1 MDSEL
6 TKEIKELQENGL
18 KTNPLRLEYEEKVHE
33 LSKLK
38 YELFQSGLRVE
49 EIARILHGKRRELGK
64 IYKDAAPPLFR
75 EYILYATE
83 QRYGDP
89 LGPDFDALRK
99 KKTAEQII
107 ESSTRPI
114 EDLNNRLTVDGFVR
128 WYKEFYNA

>member
-33 LSKLK
+33 LSRLK
-38 YELFQSGLRVE
+38 DELFQSGLRVE

-89 LGPDFDALRK
+89 LGPDFEALRK
-99 KKTAEQII
+99 NKTAEQII

-128 WYKEFYNA
+128 WYKEFYNT

>member
-38 YELFQSGLRVE
+38 YELFQSGLEVE
-49 EIARILHGKRRELGK
+49 EIARILHGKRRELGI

-75 EYILYATE
+75 EYIFYATE

-89 LGPDFDALRK
+89 LGPDFQALRK
-99 KKTAEQII
+99 KKTAEQIS

-128 WYKEFYNA
+128 WYKEFYNT

>member
-38 YELFQSGLRVE
+38 YELFQSGLEVE
-49 EIARILHGKRRELGK
+49 EIARILHGKRRELGI

-75 EYILYATE
+75 EYIFYATE

-89 LGPDFDALRK
+89 LGPDFEALRK
-99 KKTAEQII
+99 KKPAEQII

-128 WYKEFYNA
+128 WYKEFYNT

>member
-33 LSKLK
+33 LSRLK
-38 YELFQSGLRVE
+38 DELFQSGLRVE

-89 LGPDFDALRK
+89 LGPDFEALRK

-107 ESSTRPI
+107 ESSIRPI

-128 WYKEFYNA
+128 WYKEFYNT

>member
-38 YELFQSGLRVE
+38 YELFQSGLEVE

-75 EYILYATE
+75 EYIFYATE

-89 LGPDFDALRK
+89 LGPDFQALRK
-99 KKTAEQII
+99 KKTAEQIS

-128 WYKEFYNA
+128 WYKEFYNT